1 MPLHSEFSLQKE
13 ACRHAQARE
22 VLNKGAPS
30 KKKRSKVASMT
41 CQAAASAT
49 PTTDNASSFSLDV
62 PVTSAAPINH
72 EQDVTASLSS
82 STCSIPAFAADKQ
95 SGPTQHAM
103 TDFSETG
110 STLNRAPVQP
120 ARRGAAPL
128 TADTAADQSSGDL
141 LHNSFVSEMRM
152 LRPATGQI
160 MRGGYT
166 NDELLGMLSSDEESE
181 LFVPATGIRAHS
193 MARSVVPPTTND
205 YGKWTVVQ
213 LRKEC
218 TERKLRL
225 KRTVSKPDQIRHL
238 TEYDAAKRAVQSSVD
253 EENLLDPS
261 QRKKKHCPIRLLNV
275 LFSDQFAGRLGAS
288 DDAATREQLDAG
300 EVNAKTKFW
309 QDVGDEFWN
318 NTSDFN
324 NICDDA
330 ASNPRFATI
339 DPSVIVQH
347 DSAKLFE
354 LWKMINRS
362 YVKANSKFYVS
373 GQNSDDFFA
382 YCEGNLGA
390 LYLRICTKIK
400 PELAAFVY
408 GGMCA
413 DDEIDSMN
421 LGENRARTPG
431 HKSVKWQDQVI
442 KTINRMTDFIVGAP
456 LPASTAPQK
465 ATGGGDNEDQ
475 LIDRISKLHQ
485 MIDQVKNNLRK
496 SEQEGIAD
504 TGLAK
509 TLRMYQS
516 SQQRYEEQLEALD

>member
-22 VLNKGAPS
+22 VLNEGAPS

-103 TDFSETG
+103 TDLSETG

-128 TADTAADQSSGDL
+128 TADTAADQSSVDSGAA
-141 LHNSFVSEMRM
+141 
-152 LRPATGQI
+152 P
-160 MRGGYT
+160 
-166 NDELLGMLSSDEESE
+166 
-181 LFVPATGIRAHS
+181 
-193 MARSVVPPTTND
+193 
-205 YGKWTVVQ
+205 
-213 LRKEC
+213 KEC

-275 LFSDQFAGRLGAS
+275 LFPTSLRGAWVHQMTQQH
-288 DDAATREQLDAG
+288 A
-300 EVNAKTKFW
+300 
-309 QDVGDEFWN
+309 N
-318 NTSDFN
+318 NSTQESDFN

-354 LWKMINRS
+354 MWKMINRG

-516 SQQRYEEQLEALD
+516 RLQRYEEQLEALG

>member
-1 MPLHSEFSLQKE
+1 
-13 ACRHAQARE
+13 
-22 VLNKGAPS
+22 
-30 KKKRSKVASMT
+30 
-41 CQAAASAT
+41 
-49 PTTDNASSFSLDV
+49 
-62 PVTSAAPINH
+62 
-72 EQDVTASLSS
+72 
-82 STCSIPAFAADKQ
+82 
-95 SGPTQHAM
+95 
-103 TDFSETG
+103 
-110 STLNRAPVQP
+110 
-120 ARRGAAPL
+120 
-128 TADTAADQSSGDL
+128 
-141 LHNSFVSEMRM
+141 
-152 LRPATGQI
+152 
-160 MRGGYT
+160 
-166 NDELLGMLSSDEESE
+166 
-181 LFVPATGIRAHS
+181 
-193 MARSVVPPTTND
+193 SVVPPTTND

-261 QRKKKHCPIRLLNV
+261 QRKKKHYPIRLLNV
-275 LFSDQFAGRLGAS
+275 LFPTSLRGAWVHQMTQQH
-288 DDAATREQLDAG
+288 A
-300 EVNAKTKFW
+300 
-309 QDVGDEFWN
+309 N
-318 NTSDFN
+318 NSTQESDFN

-330 ASNPRFATI
+330 ASNPRFAAI

-354 LWKMINRS
+354 MWKMINRS

-421 LGENRARTPG
+421 RGENRARTPG

-516 SQQRYEEQLEALD
+516 RLQRYEEQLEALG

>member
-1 MPLHSEFSLQKE
+1 
-13 ACRHAQARE
+13 
-22 VLNKGAPS
+22 
-30 KKKRSKVASMT
+30 MT

-103 TDFSETG
+103 TDLSETG

-166 NDELLGMLSSDEESE
+166 NDELLGMLSSDEASE

-193 MARSVVPPTTND
+193 MASYVGNTGGTTVQPPQITN
-205 YGKWTVVQ
+205 WTVNDQ
-213 LRKEC
+213 EASYLPPQMTMASGQWC
-218 TERKLRL
+218 SSERSALNESSDLNGLSANR
-225 KRTVSKPDQIRHL
+225 IRFA
-238 TEYDAAKRAVQSSVD
+238 T
-253 EENLLDPS
+253 S
-261 QRKKKHCPIRLLNV
+261 QNTMPPN
-275 LFSDQFAGRLGAS
+275 FAGRLGAS

-330 ASNPRFATI
+330 ASNPRFAAI

-354 LWKMINRS
+354 MWKMINRS

-509 TLRMYQS
+509 TLRMYQP
-516 SQQRYEEQLEALD
+516 SQQRYEEQLEALG

>member
-22 VLNKGAPS
+22 VLNEGAPS

-103 TDFSETG
+103 TDLSETG

-128 TADTAADQSSGDL
+128 TADTTADQSSG
-141 LHNSFVSEMRM
+141 
-152 LRPATGQI
+152 
-160 MRGGYT
+160 
-166 NDELLGMLSSDEESE
+166 
-181 LFVPATGIRAHS
+181 
-193 MARSVVPPTTND
+193 SVVPPTTND

-261 QRKKKHCPIRLLNV
+261 QRKKKHYPIRLLNV

-330 ASNPRFATI
+330 ASNPRFAAI

-354 LWKMINRS
+354 MWKMINRS

-421 LGENRARTPG
+421 RGENRARTPG

-516 SQQRYEEQLEALD
+516 SQQRYEEQLEALG